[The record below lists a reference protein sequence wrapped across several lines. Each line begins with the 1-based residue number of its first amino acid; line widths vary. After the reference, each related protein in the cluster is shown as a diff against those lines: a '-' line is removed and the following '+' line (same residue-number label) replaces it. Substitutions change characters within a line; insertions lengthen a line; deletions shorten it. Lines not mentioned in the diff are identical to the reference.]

1 MDQIGIDLDGDFL
14 VRNGGVGNA
23 HLFQIAEIGWAAI
36 LGHAKMV
43 DKFLGRVQW
52 SLFRF
57 LVQKLTLNEVGNIL
71 AAASAAMGLVFGNA
85 ICNQFLRNRIPGF
98 FQIPCDFFLLGLIRG
113 KRRGQLPDLLHT
125 EGDVCRDFF
134 FRVGMVEE
142 RLQQPADFLLLG
154 RIVKLPGDVLHRLGV
169 IFAIVHAG
177 TVKLSHKAQHLGGQL
192 RVGVCRFFFLGWFL
206 RSGWH
211 SEHRRVLGGGNRHFR
226 RISDPLDFVPHHLGH
241 FLIVNRHRA
250 VWGDVGHC
258 FVISVFFLQPVPNS
272 QTIPQMSIAQVVGFR
287 LRHGGSH
294 RLLVLRKERE
304 GSLSEGGEVFKRL
317 PAQGV
322 HPVILRGGLPNG
334 DHHLIDFFHTGRVI
348 KLRLNELH
356 CVPIVKAKGIGVG
369 LLLWHVLKES
379 ADIPGKL
386 VLLILRHGG
395 AVLIGEEP
403 PLGDHGADALFHGGP
418 FQLHLGVGGG
428 DTAVAERN
436 AFTELVGHIVIPTGM
451 AAVLAV
457 VVL

>member
-1 MDQIGIDLDGDFL
+1 
-14 VRNGGVGNA
+14 
-23 HLFQIAEIGWAAI
+23 
-36 LGHAKMV
+36 
-43 DKFLGRVQW
+43 
-52 SLFRF
+52 
-57 LVQKLTLNEVGNIL
+57 
-71 AAASAAMGLVFGNA
+71 
-85 ICNQFLRNRIPGF
+85 
-98 FQIPCDFFLLGLIRG
+98 
-113 KRRGQLPDLLHT
+113 
-125 EGDVCRDFF
+125 
-134 FRVGMVEE
+134 
-142 RLQQPADFLLLG
+142 
-154 RIVKLPGDVLHRLGV
+154 
-169 IFAIVHAG
+169 
-177 TVKLSHKAQHLGGQL
+177 
-192 RVGVCRFFFLGWFL
+192 
-206 RSGWH
+206 
-211 SEHRRVLGGGNRHFR
+211 
-226 RISDPLDFVPHHLGH
+226 
-241 FLIVNRHRA
+241 
-250 VWGDVGHC
+250 
-258 FVISVFFLQPVPNS
+258 
-272 QTIPQMSIAQVVGFR
+272 MSIAQVVGFR